1 MSQKASSQMVQ
12 DSFFVQFF
20 SSYNPK
26 NRATVNGENRLNQT
40 EKFHCF
46 NVLFEPKNKP
56 QE

>member
-1 MSQKASSQMVQ
+1 MVQ
-12 DSFFVQFF
+12 DSFFGQFF